1 MGYYDEHFQTRSSST
16 KKGLPKLF
24 ISTIAGGCIGAL
36 ITLMVVTPT
45 FGDKE
50 EDTPVVEGQENV
62 AAMASTIENVSVN
75 VETELTKAIEKA
87 SGAVVGVINIQ
98 NNRML
103 EPDQEAGTGSGVIY
117 KNENGKAFVVTNSH
131 VIEGANKI
139 EISLEDG
146 SRLEGKLLG
155 SDIFM
160 DLAVIEIDGTKV
172 EHVATFAS
180 SESLKLG
187 EPVIAIGNPL
197 GLEFSGSVT
206 QGIISGLDRSIPVDL
221 NQDGVADWEADVIQT
236 DAAIN
241 PGNSGGAL
249 ININGDVVGI
259 NSMKINQTAVEGI
272 GFSIPI
278 SIAEPIISSLE
289 LHGKVKRPY
298 LGVASRS
305 LSDVASYHWQQ
316 TFHLPEDITE
326 GVFIEQVGTASPA
339 AQAGLQEMDVITE
352 LDGQKIKTVVELR
365 KFLYLQK
372 QVGEEMVITFYRN
385 GEKQEAK
392 MTLEEVP
399 TSQS

>member
-1 MGYYDEHFQTRSSST
+1 MGYYDEHVETRT
-16 KKGLPKLF
+16 AINKKRSPKVF
-24 ISTIAGGCIGAL
+24 FSAVAGGCIGAL
-36 ITLMVVTPT
+36 ITLMVVSPNTSSDNT
-45 FGDKE
+45 ETSNE
-50 EDTPVVEGQENV
+50 EQVEV
-62 AAMASTIENVSVN
+62 AAMANTIENVSVN
-75 VETELTKAIEKA
+75 VETDITKAIEKA

-103 EPDQEAGTGSGVIY
+103 EPDKEAGTGSGVIY
-117 KNENGKAFVVTNSH
+117 KNENGKAYVVTNAH
-131 VIEGANKI
+131 VIDGANKI
-139 EISLEDG
+139 EISLEGG

-160 DLAVIEIDGTKV
+160 DIAVIEIDGTKV

-180 SESLKLG
+180 SDSLKLG

-221 NQDGVADWEADVIQT
+221 NQDGHADWEADVIQT

-249 ININGDVVGI
+249 INVNGDVVGI

-278 SIAEPIISSLE
+278 SIAKPIIESLE
-289 LHGKVKRPY
+289 VHGKVKRPY

-305 LSDVASYHWQQ
+305 LADVASYHWQQ
-316 TFHLPEDITE
+316 TFNLPENITE
-326 GVFIEQVGTASPA
+326 GVFIEQIGAGSPA
-339 AQAGLQEMDVITE
+339 DKAGLQEMDVITE
-352 LDGQKIKTVVELR
+352 LDGQKLKSVVELR
-365 KFLYLQK
+365 KFLYIQK
-372 QVGEEMVITFYRN
+372 QVGEEMTITYYRN
-385 GEKQEAK
+385 GQKQETK
-392 MTLEEVP
+392 MILEEVP
-399 TSQS
+399 SNPS